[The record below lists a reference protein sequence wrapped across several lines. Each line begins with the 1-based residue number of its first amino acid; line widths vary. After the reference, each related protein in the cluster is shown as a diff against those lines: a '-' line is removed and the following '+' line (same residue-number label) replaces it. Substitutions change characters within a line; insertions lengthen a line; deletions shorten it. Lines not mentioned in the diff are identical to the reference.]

1 MIAREM
7 FKKLRVNPAQE
18 AIPAADVYK
27 MAKDY
32 AAATDGGGR
41 DIYNRIAGE
50 AEARAVE
57 DRMNMNME
65 QRRSIFPDYANR
77 SDLIIR
83 GLMSGG
89 K

>member
-18 AIPAADVYK
+18 AIPATDVYK

-41 DIYNRIAGE
+41 DIYNRLAGE
-50 AEARAVE
+50 TEARAVE
-57 DRMNMNME
+57 DRMSMNMN
-65 QRRSIFPDYANR
+65 QRRASFPEYATR
-77 SDLIIR
+77 DDLFVR
-83 GLMSGG
+83 GLMSRR
-89 K
+89 